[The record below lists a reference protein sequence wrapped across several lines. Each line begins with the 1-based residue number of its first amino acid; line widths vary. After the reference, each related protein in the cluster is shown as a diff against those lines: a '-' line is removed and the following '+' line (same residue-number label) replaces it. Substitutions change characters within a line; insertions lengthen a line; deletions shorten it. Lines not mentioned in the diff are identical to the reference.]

1 MLLIAASIFE
11 EPKPYNNNEDL
22 KEIGLA
28 LAFLGIILFTL
39 GLFLTASKSKKQKA
53 LEMEVSNMKYARDN
67 K

>member
-1 MLLIAASIFE
+1 MFLIAASIFE

-39 GLFLTASKSKKQKA
+39 GLFLTASKTKKQRA
-53 LEMEVSNMKYARDN
+53 MEMELSNMKYARDN